1 MVKIRHTIFY
11 RHFLVARSKFRD
23 PRNTKQKFSLRT
35 FSAIVGRLTN
45 NGFKGLLSLA
55 FNRSYTLKP

>member
-23 PRNTKQKFSLRT
+23 PRNTKQKFSLRM
-35 FSAIVGRLTN
+35 LN
-45 NGFKGLLSLA
+45 YCLNGFWEDFEGLKWNCFRYIKFRL
-55 FNRSYTLKP
+55 R